1 MGQAKNR
8 GSREDRIRQAQ
19 ANEIRPFIIRGNIT
33 ANTSVSFNTAGLDAN
48 QAAFVSSCENT
59 INTHQIPNIDSDFS
73 EQDSLAYVMYQD
85 RNDFCAALGV
95 KVKGTPDSAYQEL
108 EDLFNQHRAGPVK
121 SGDFVP
127 LDKSSQVLYP
137 NLKETHKVQANNAW
151 FKMVF
156 GALNDKGTSASPN
169 GAYPT
174 LIKDESRQGWIV
186 A

>member
-19 ANEIRPFIIRGNIT
+19 ANVIRPFMLRGTIT
-33 ANTSVSFNTAGLDAN
+33 ANTSVSFNTAGLDAA
-48 QAAFVSSCENT
+48 QVAFVNSCEQQ
-59 INTHQIPNIDSDFS
+59 INTQQIPNIDSNFS
-73 EQDSLAYVMYQD
+73 EQDSLAFVMYQD
-85 RNDFCAALGV
+85 KNDFVASLLV
-95 KVKGTPDSAYQEL
+95 QVKGTPDSAYQEF
-108 EDLFNQHRAGPVK
+108 EDLFNQYRAGPVK

-127 LDKSSQVLYP
+127 LNKSSQILYP
-137 NLKETHKVQANNAW
+137 NLKEKHKVQANNDW

-156 GALNDKGTSASPN
+156 GSLPDKGTASSPN

-174 LIKDESRQGWIV
+174 IRKDESRNGWVV

>member
-19 ANEIRPFIIRGNIT
+19 ANEIRPFILRGMILDNT
-33 ANTSVSFNTAGLDAN
+33 AVVFNTLDLDAN
-48 QAAFVSSCENT
+48 QAAFVKSCEKT
-59 INTHQIPNIDSDFS
+59 INTEQIPALKTGFS
-73 EQDSLAYVMYQD
+73 EQDSVAFVMYQD
-85 RNDFCAALGV
+85 RDDFTAALLV
-95 KVKGTPDSAYQEL
+95 QVQGTPDSAYQEL

-137 NLKETHKVQANNAW
+137 NLKETHKVQANNDW

-156 GALNDKGTSASPN
+156 GALPDKGTSVSPN

-174 LIKDESRQGWIV
+174 IRKDQSRNGWIV

>member
-19 ANEIRPFIIRGNIT
+19 ASQIRPFIIRGMILD
-33 ANTSVSFNTAGLDAN
+33 NTSVVFNTQGLDAN
-48 QAAFVSSCENT
+48 QAAFVSSCEKV
-59 INTHQIPNIDSDFS
+59 INTQQIPNLKTGFTA
-73 EQDSLAYVMYQD
+73 QDSVAFVMYQD
-85 RNDFCAALGV
+85 KDDFSAALLV
-95 KVKGTPDSAYQEL
+95 KVQGTPDSCYQEL

-121 SGDFVP
+121 SGDFIP
-127 LDKSSQVLYP
+127 LNMSSQRLFP
-137 NLKETHKVQANNAW
+137 GIKEAHKIQANNDW

-174 LIKDESRQGWIV
+174 IYKDESRNGWIV